1 MKLKHLIL
9 TTLLGVAAMAM
20 GQGSVTLAPN
30 YKVGD
35 TDRYKMTMEIKGQM
49 AMTMTMTIV
58 EKVAKVYP
66 NGDADLVA
74 TPSGGTMM
82 MNGQSHAI
90 PQTPAQTVRVNK
102 FGQPVK
108 GKAAN
113 AMGGMGFDPM
123 SMNSMLPH
131 RPLKAGETFPIHQ
144 DGKNGTKVDG
154 SMKVLAV
161 AGGVAKLQMNT
172 TMTSAQTGSMKMA
185 MVVLMRTSDSKMN
198 KMDGTISGM
207 MGQPG
212 MTAHITMV
220 RE

>member
-1 MKLKHLIL
+1 MKLKHLLL
-9 TTLLGVAAMAM
+9 TTIIGVASMAV
-20 GQGSVTLAPN
+20 GQGSVALTPH

-35 TDRYKMTMEIKGQM
+35 TDRYKMTMEMKGQM
-49 AMTMTMTIV
+49 AMTMTMTVV
-58 EKVAKVYP
+58 EKVTKIYP

-74 TPSGGTMM
+74 TPSGGTMI

-90 PQTPAQTVRVNK
+90 PPTPAQTVRVNK
-102 FGQPVK
+102 LGQPVK
-108 GKAAN
+108 GQAAS
-113 AMGGMGFDPM
+113 AMGGMGFDPT
-123 SMNSMLPH
+123 SMGSMLPH
-131 RPLKAGETFPIHQ
+131 RPLKAGETIPIHQ
-144 DGKNGTKVDG
+144 DGKNGAKVDG
-154 SMKVLAV
+154 TMKVLGI

-172 TMTSAQTGSMKMA
+172 TVTSAQTGSIKMA
-185 MVVLMRTSDSKMN
+185 MVVSMRTSDSKMN